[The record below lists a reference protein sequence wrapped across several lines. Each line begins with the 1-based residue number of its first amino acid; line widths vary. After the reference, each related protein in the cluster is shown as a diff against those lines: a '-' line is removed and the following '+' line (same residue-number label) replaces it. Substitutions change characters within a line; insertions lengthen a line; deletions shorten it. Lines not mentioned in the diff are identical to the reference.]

1 MSNSQSKMNVMCSFK
16 MKRGDLMS
24 MIHNNSIAGY
34 DNNEIMADL
43 QMQNVIEE
51 MFLDK
56 NKPYKF

>member
-1 MSNSQSKMNVMCSFK
+1 MCSFK